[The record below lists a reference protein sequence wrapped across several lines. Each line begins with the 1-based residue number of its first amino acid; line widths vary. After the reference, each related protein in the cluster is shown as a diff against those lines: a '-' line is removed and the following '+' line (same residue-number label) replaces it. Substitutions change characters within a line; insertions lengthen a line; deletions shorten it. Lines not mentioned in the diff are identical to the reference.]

1 MLSEL
6 IRTVKVRLDQ
16 IEEDEQDV
24 RNNENETDESDIEDE
39 DEGTEDGETD
49 DGENA
54 DISEDDDEL
63 WIQMQ
68 MILEFVF
75 LISFF

>member
-6 IRTVKVRLDQ
+6 IRTLKVRLDQ

-24 RNNENETDESDIEDE
+24 RNNENETDESDIEDD
-39 DEGTEDGETD
+39 DEGTEDGLGESD

-54 DISEDDDEL
+54 DISEL
-63 WIQMQ
+63 N
-68 MILEFVF
+68 MIMKMMM
-75 LISFF
+75 